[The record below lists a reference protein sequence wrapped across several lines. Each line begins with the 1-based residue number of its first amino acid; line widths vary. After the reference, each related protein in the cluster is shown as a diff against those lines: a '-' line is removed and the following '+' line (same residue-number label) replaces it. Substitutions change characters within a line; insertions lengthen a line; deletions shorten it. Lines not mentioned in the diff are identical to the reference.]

1 LFFLTLKNTK
11 QKMAKAT
18 NPKPAETT
26 QASSPAATTEPT
38 PVVIVDPAAV
48 PLTEDQQ
55 SEADQKE
62 SERMAKFIESS
73 NTTKAPVLDEPN
85 LPKDEE
91 VIRNRAGGVVTTD
104 TGMGIDE
111 AEEKEPSATVQK
123 SE

>member
-1 LFFLTLKNTK
+1 MASKNR
-11 QKMAKAT
+11 
-18 NPKPAETT
+18 NPVAPLAE
-26 QASSPAATTEPT
+26 EPT
-38 PVVIVDPAAV
+38 PVVIVDPAAA
-48 PLTEDQQ
+48 PQTQEQQDAIAKAED
-55 SEADQKE
+55 
-62 SERMAKFIESS
+62 ERITKYIESS